1 MKMILAEK
9 IALLR
14 KKSGWSQEDLAEQ
27 LDISRQSVSKWESG
41 TSIPDLDKIIKMSGL
56 FGVSTDY
63 LIKDELEEVTGSE
76 SKDTC
81 EEDGRSV
88 SVEEANAFMDLTRE
102 LSGRMAGATSLCVL
116 ATIPI
121 ILLGGLSE
129 YGFVGISED
138 MAGGI
143 GAAILLI
150 LIAIGAAILILGSM
164 KLEKYEYM
172 EKETLHLQ
180 YGVQGIVE
188 KKKEEYE
195 DTYRKRMVIGTIL
208 CIIGAVPLL
217 VSAGFDAS
225 DMVYVCCTALL
236 LLLVAVAVYLFTGAS
251 YIHGS
256 FVKLLQQ
263 GDYTP
268 EKKAANKRAS
278 FLPGVYWCTVTAIFL
293 AMLFYQGTWK
303 NAWIIWPVAGVLYAA
318 LVQIVKAIMSPKEK
332 N

>member
-14 KKSGWSQEDLAEQ
+14 KKSGWSQEELAEQ
-27 LDISRQSVSKWESG
+27 LNISRQSVSKWESG
-41 TSIPDLDKIIKMSGL
+41 ASIPDLDKIIKMSGL

-63 LIKDELEEVTGSE
+63 LIKDELEEIAGSE
-76 SKDTC
+76 SKDIC
-81 EEDGRSV
+81 EEDGHSV
-88 SVEEANAFMDLTRE
+88 SVEEANAFMDLTRK

-129 YGFVGISED
+129 YGSIGISED

-172 EKETLHLQ
+172 EKETLYLQ

-195 DTYRKRMVIGTIL
+195 DTYRKHMVIGTIL
-208 CIIGAVPLL
+208 CIIGAVPLM
-217 VSAGFDAS
+217 VAAGFDAP
-225 DMVYVCCTALL
+225 DMVYICCTALL

-256 FVKLLQQ
+256 HVKLLQQ
-263 GDYTP
+263 GDYTI
-268 EKKAANKRAS
+268 EKKATNKRTS

-293 AMLFYQGTWK
+293 AMLFYQGTWHQ
-303 NAWIIWPVAGVLYAA
+303 AWIIWPVAGVLYAA
-318 LVQIVKAIMSPKEK
+318 LVQIVKAIMSPKDK
-332 N
+332 